1 MKLLE
6 RGVRYHRRG
15 ELKRAEGIYR
25 KILKS
30 SPGHPDALHLLGCIE
45 LKRNNRERAVRLMK
59 EAISKAPTIAL
70 YHENL
75 AEAYL
80 KGGQTDLAESECRLA
95 LRFDTN
101 RHQAVNRLGLIA
113 LERGEYDDA
122 LHHFSRALR
131 IKGNYAEAIL
141 NLSVA
146 LNRVGDH
153 DLAAKYCGLL
163 LRLEPRNPL
172 AWNNLGMAHKGMGR
186 LREAKEAFS
195 QALELPMAKFN
206 LGYVHL
212 LEDNLREGLPL
223 CESRKKLTNPGKGL
237 RGREWNGRNS
247 RGKRLLVTHEQGLG
261 DTILM
266 SRFLGSLP
274 ETFDQVTALVQEPL
288 LRLLSYQDSRLRIVS
303 SAEGIDYDLW
313 CPTMSLPFCLG
324 IRSVGDLPTE
334 PWLRVPASA
343 GSGGKLRIGL
353 NWAGNPSFHYD
364 RVRSAHLHDMAPL
377 LEIPGVE
384 WVSLHKGHRENE
396 ADDFGLPQPLRDA
409 EDFYD
414 TAVVIA
420 GLDMV
425 VSTETAVPNLSAALG
440 VPTCVLAA
448 VDYDWR
454 WRSWYKGVTVCSQD
468 ALGDWS
474 GAVAKAVASV
484 QALTRSKQ

>member
-6 RGVRYHRRG
+6 RAVRYHRRG

-30 SPGHPDALHLLGCIE
+30 KPGHPDALHLLGCIE
-45 LKRNNRERAVRLMK
+45 LKRNNRERAVRLMR
-59 EAISKAPTIAL
+59 EAIDKAPTIAL

-95 LRFDTN
+95 LRFDMN
-101 RHQAVNRLGLIA
+101 RHQAMNRLGLIA

-122 LHHFSRALR
+122 LHCFSQALH
-131 IKGNYAEAIL
+131 IKGDYAEAIL

-153 DLAAKYCGLL
+153 DLAGKYCGLL
-163 LRLEPRNPL
+163 LRLEPRNPK
-172 AWNNLGMAHKGMGR
+172 AWINLGMAHKGMGR

-195 QALELPMAKFN
+195 QALDLPMAKFN
-206 LGYVHL
+206 LGYTYL
-212 LEDNLREGLPL
+212 LEDNLSQGLAF
-223 CESRKKLTNPGKGL
+223 CESRKKLANPGKGL
-237 RGREWNGRNS
+237 RGREWNGGNG
-247 RGKRLLVTHEQGLG
+247 RGKRLLVIHEQGLG

-266 SRFLGSLP
+266 SRFFGSLL
-274 ETFDQVTALVQEPL
+274 EMFNEVTALVQKPL
-288 LRLLSYQDSRLRIVS
+288 LRLLSCLDDRLRIET
-303 SAEGIDYDLW
+303 SADGIDYDLW
-313 CPTMSLPFCLG
+313 CPTMSLPYQLG
-324 IRSVGDLPTE
+324 IRSVEDLPTE
-334 PWLRVPASA
+334 PWLRVPASTRP
-343 GSGGKLRIGL
+343 GNRPRIGL

-364 RVRSAHLHDMAPL
+364 RIRSAHLHDMAPL
-377 LEIPGVE
+377 LEIPAVE
-384 WVSLHKGHRENE
+384 WVSLHKGHRESE
-396 ADDFGLPQPLRDA
+396 AEEFGLPQPLKDA

-425 VSTETAVPNLSAALG
+425 ISTETAVPNLSAALG

-454 WRSWYKGVTVCSQD
+454 WRSWYRDVTVCGQD
-468 ALGDWS
+468 APGDWK

-484 QALTRSKQ
+484 EELTRSRQ